1 MASSAGR
8 AGFWLGFGCACWWV
22 GVPVT
27 DGLKRR
33 PGWELVGGLSFDRTA
48 WNWAGRPGSW
58 LSGRELVG
66 LGHWPYGLVAGPGY
80 FFWGVVVM
88 RKTGWSGQADRR
100 SASGD
105 RAVTPWK

>member
-1 MASSAGR
+1 MASNAGR

-33 PGWELVGGLSFDRTA
+33 PGWELAGGLSFDRTA
-48 WNWAGRPGSW
+48 WKLAGRALSW
-58 LSGRELVG
+58 PDG
-66 LGHWPYGLVAGPGY
+66 LLAGPGY